1 MHPAATQKGGPT
13 PAVPPARQTAAGAH
27 QYQNGRGVISK
38 ENTAQISTTT
48 SSV

>member
-1 MHPAATQKGGPT
+1 MRPASTGKGGPT
-13 PAVPPARQTAAGAH
+13 PAVPPARQTAASAH
-27 QYQNGRGVISK
+27 QYQKGRGAISK